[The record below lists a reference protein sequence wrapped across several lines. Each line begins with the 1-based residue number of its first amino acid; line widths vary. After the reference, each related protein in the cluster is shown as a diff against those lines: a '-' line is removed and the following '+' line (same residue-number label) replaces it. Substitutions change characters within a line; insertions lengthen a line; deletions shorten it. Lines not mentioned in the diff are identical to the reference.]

1 MVDGCPDWRGII
13 PERFGAADMADLPE
27 GLSKRIEAL
36 PDDRGLFLWGPQG
49 AGKTWTTAAAVK
61 HLWSGGY
68 DVAWQPFEE
77 LLLRLRDTYRSD
89 AGSEWGIIEPL
100 CKVDVLA
107 LDDVGVTV
115 SADRQE
121 SDFSL
126 RTFLVLLDH
135 RLAHCRRTIIT
146 SNKTIEDIG
155 RSFDARIAS
164 RLCEACEVVKIN
176 GPDRRISR
184 TKRADK

>member
-1 MVDGCPDWRGII
+1 VDGCPDWRGII

-107 LDDVGVTV
+107 LDAGAEGVVG
-115 SADRQE
+115 
-121 SDFSL
+121 
-126 RTFLVLLDH
+126 H
-135 RLAHCRRTIIT
+135 RPPPGLSNLA
-146 SNKTIEDIG
+146 
-155 RSFDARIAS
+155 
-164 RLCEACEVVKIN
+164 
-176 GPDRRISR
+176 
-184 TKRADK
+184 